1 MGMYTRV
8 CGWVNYLGA
17 DQKRAIQAAIA
28 KAVEQAEDLEF
39 AEAVAANWSFVDDG
53 LGAYGGD
60 YVFWGGHMRSWRADV
75 IRAQVEAV
83 ADVLEV
89 DNDWLP
95 DGRPGYALRGLF
107 DVEIEEGPRLEWR
120 LYGKSAL
127 GKSVHENEREIP
139 TWIKPGGW
147 DTSRDAP
154 IDPAV

>member
-8 CGWVNYLGA
+8 RGWVNYRGA
-17 DQKRAIQAAIA
+17 EQKEAIQSAIA
-28 KAVEQAEDLEF
+28 DAVERAEDREY
-39 AEAVAANWSFVDDG
+39 AEAVAANWRFFDDAFGSF
-53 LGAYGGD
+53 GGD
-60 YVFWGGHMRSWRADV
+60 YAFWGGYMRSWRADV
-75 IRAQVEAV
+75 VRAQVEAV
-83 ADVLEV
+83 AAVLEP

-107 DVEIEEGPRLEWR
+107 DVEVEEGPRLEWR

-127 GKSVHENEREIP
+127 GESVHENEREIP
-139 TWIKPGGW
+139 TWVEPGGW